1 MTEGVKKLDSLLKAV
16 ALTMGLAAFAALAAS
31 PDSLKASEPCGV
43 GGGEPGWECVELEHL
58 YEDQCEGVDCYTA
71 MEFCCLPEIIVN

>member
-1 MTEGVKKLDSLLKAV
+1 MTEKTKKLDSLLKSAV
-16 ALTMGLAAFAALAAS
+16 LAMALAAFAALAATS
-31 PDSLKASEPCGV
+31 DSLKASEPCGV
-43 GGGEPGWECVELEHL
+43 GGGAPGWECVELEHL